1 MKATLNLSHEKLLV
15 YGGVF
20 STQRQRTFQAVS
32 VFQFKIS
39 EVRSYTETKTKPN
52 THNAPVIASELGIH
66 SEKNYNQIN

>member
-1 MKATLNLSHEKLLV
+1 MKAILNLPYEKLII

-52 THNAPVIASELGIH
+52 THNAQVIASELGTH
-66 SEKNYNQIN
+66 SEKNHNQIN